1 MSDQTSAN
9 VTLNNVRLS
18 FPALWEPRKGP
29 DANSKASY
37 QAAFILNKQSNAADI
52 TAVKNAISQIVKEA
66 FKGKAP
72 PKIAL
77 REGSEKGD
85 VDGYGD
91 GVMFINARSDKR
103 PHVVDRKLRP
113 LDPTSGTPYAGC
125 YVNAT
130 IRLWAQDN
138 QYGKRINA
146 QLRAV
151 QFVRDGEPFGEGTVD
166 INREFKELPDDENGA
181 I

>member
-1 MSDQTSAN
+1 MN

-37 QAAFILNKQSNAADI
+37 QAAFLLDKKDNAKDI
-52 TAVKNAISQIVKEA
+52 EAVKAAIATITKET
-66 FKGKAP
+66 FKGKQP

-77 REGSEKGD
+77 RDGAEKPD

-103 PHVVDRKLRP
+103 PHVVGRKMETLMP
-113 LDPTSGTPYAGC
+113 DDGIPYAGC

-130 IRLWAQDN
+130 IRLWGQDN

-151 QFVRDGEPFGEGTVD
+151 QFVKKGDAFGDSEIDVSK
-166 INREFKELPDDENGA
+166 EFKPLDNEEDA

>member
-1 MSDQTSAN
+1 MSDTSVN

-37 QAAFILNKQSNAADI
+37 QAAFLLDKKTNAAEI
-52 TAVKNAISQIVKEA
+52 TAVKNAIAQIVKEA

-77 REGSEKGD
+77 RDGAEKPD
-85 VDGYGD
+85 VDGYGE

-113 LDPTSGTPYAGC
+113 LDANSNVPYAGC

-130 IRLWAQDN
+130 VRLWAQDN
-138 QYGKRINA
+138 NYGKRINA

-151 QFVRDGEPFGEGTVD
+151 QFVKDGEEFGEGTVD
-166 INREFKELPDDENGA
+166 ITREFKELPDDENGA

>member
-1 MSDQTSAN
+1 MSDTNSVN
-9 VTLNNVRLS
+9 LTLNNVRLS

-37 QAAFILNKQSNAADI
+37 QAAFILDKKENAAEI
-52 TAVKNAISQIVKEA
+52 TAAKNAIAQIVKEA

-72 PKIAL
+72 PKVAL
-77 REGSEKGD
+77 RDGAEKGD
-85 VDGYGD
+85 MDGYGD

-103 PHVVDRKLRP
+103 PLVVDRKLRP
-113 LDPTSGTPYAGC
+113 LDAESDVPYAGC

-151 QFVRDGEPFGEGTVD
+151 QYVRGGQPFGEGAVD
-166 INREFKELPDDENGA
+166 INKEFKELPDEETG